1 MAKYLFVENRLDR
14 LTTINFNIQKNDIFS
29 ISRQT
34 EAVFFPLPLNIIV
47 CIKQVP
53 DTNDMRI
60 DPKTNNLIR
69 EGVPAVVNPTDLNA
83 IEAALEFK
91 DKYGA
96 RVSVLTMGPPQAE
109 QSLREALAMGVD
121 AAYLLTDRA
130 FGGADTL
137 ATSYSL
143 WRAILKIEQQD
154 GPTDLAIF
162 GKVAIDGETGQVGPG
177 VAVRLGFPVISYC
190 SKIVKVDLENRFVE
204 AERRVDDGIE
214 LVHVPLPCTITITD
228 AANEPRQPSIE
239 GLIVAK
245 KAKIISFN
253 KDAVQ
258 ADPKKIGLGGSPTYV
273 KKVTTPPPKK
283 GGEIKDLTAGGSP
296 TEVAKWLVDKLVQI
310 GALGAKAE
318 PTRANKENGQK
329 EQDEPPRQ
337 IPGQHGDVWVYVEHR
352 FGTPARVSWE
362 LMGEGTRLAKIYRT
376 KVCAVIIGDN
386 VGEELAKEAFEYG
399 ADKVY
404 LTEHPLLRDYRSETY
419 GRAFAN
425 LSNKYHPEVILMGG
439 TNNGRDL
446 AGVLATIIETG
457 LIADC
462 TSLDVDEKGG
472 FNGTRPDFGGKEMS
486 TIVCPRTKPTMASVR
501 TTVMKMPQP
510 IPGRSGEIVSEPIEL
525 DENQIKEKI
534 LSFTPME
541 KAGAKLENADI
552 IVAGGRGLGNPRN
565 FSLIDELAEALGAQ
579 VGATR
584 AVVYLD
590 WIGKEHQIGQ
600 TGVTVRVRLYFAIGV
615 SGAVQ
620 HLVGMQNCDT
630 IVAINK
636 DPDAPI
642 FSVSHYGIVGDL
654 FQVVPAIIDELKARG
669 LAKKIPIVAK

>member
-1 MAKYLFVENRLDR
+1 
-14 LTTINFNIQKNDIFS
+14 
-29 ISRQT
+29 
-34 EAVFFPLPLNIIV
+34 LPLNVIV

-83 IEAALEFK
+83 IEEALQFK

-109 QSLREALAMGVD
+109 QSLRESVAMGAD
-121 AAYLLTDRA
+121 QTYLLTDRA

-137 ATSYSL
+137 ATSYSV
-143 WRAILKIEQQD
+143 WKAIQKIEETD
-154 GPTDLAIF
+154 GKTDIVLF

-177 VAVRLGFPVISYC
+177 VAVRLDYPVVTYC
-190 SKIVKVDLENRFVE
+190 SRLLKVDLEKRFIE
-204 AERRVDDGIE
+204 AERRVEDGVE
-214 LVHVPLPCTITITD
+214 VVRVPIPCAITITES
-228 AANEPRQPSIE
+228 ANEPRQASID
-239 GLIVAK
+239 GLIRAK
-245 KAKIISFN
+245 TAKIIPLN
-253 KDAVQ
+253 KDAVN
-258 ADPKKIGLGGSPTYV
+258 ADPKRIGLGGSPTYV
-273 KKVTTPPPKK
+273 KKVVTPPPKK
-283 GGEIKDLTAGGSP
+283 AGEVKDLATTTP
-296 TEVAKWLVDKLVQI
+296 TDAAKWLVDRLVQVFAI
-310 GALGAKAE
+310 GARPVSGESKDAPKAQ
-318 PTRANKENGQK
+318 AA
-329 EQDEPPRQ
+329 EQPARKL
-337 IPGQHGDVWVYVEHR
+337 PGEHGDVWVYVEHR
-352 FGTPARVSWE
+352 FGIPARVSWE
-362 LMGEGTRLAKIYRT
+362 LMGEGKRLSRIYGT
-376 KVCAVIIGDN
+376 KVCAVVIGDS
-386 VGEELAKEAFEYG
+386 VGEELATEAFAYG

-404 LTEHPLLRDYRSETY
+404 ITEHPVLHDYRSETY
-419 GRAFAN
+419 GKAFAN

-446 AGVLATIIETG
+446 AGVLATVIETG

-462 TSLDVDEKGG
+462 TSLEVDEKGG

-501 TTVMKMPQP
+501 TRVMKMPERVE
-510 IPGRSGEIVSEPIEL
+510 GLSGETIVEPIEL
-525 DENQIKEKI
+525 SEDAIKEKI
-534 LSFTPME
+534 VSFTPME
-541 KAGAKLENADI
+541 KAGAKLENAEV
-552 IVAGGRGLGNPRN
+552 IVTGGRGLGSGKN
-565 FSLIDELAEALGAQ
+565 FSLLEELAAALGGQ

-590 WIGKEHQIGQ
+590 WISKDHQIGQ
-600 TGVTVRVRLYFAIGV
+600 TGVTVRVRLYFAVGV

-620 HLVGMQNCDT
+620 HLVGMENCDT

-642 FSVSHYGIVGDL
+642 FSVAHFGIVGDL

-669 LAKKIPIVAK
+669 LAKQIPIPAM

>member
-1 MAKYLFVENRLDR
+1 L
-14 LTTINFNIQKNDIFS
+14 
-29 ISRQT
+29 
-34 EAVFFPLPLNIIV
+34 
-47 CIKQVP
+47 
-53 DTNDMRI
+53 
-60 DPKTNNLIR
+60 
-69 EGVPAVVNPTDLNA
+69 NPTDANA
-83 IEAALEFK
+83 VEAALQFK

-96 RVSVLTMGPPQAE
+96 KVSVLTMGPPQAE
-109 QSLREALAMGVD
+109 QSLRESIAMGAD
-121 AAYLLTDRA
+121 FAYLLTDRA

-143 WRAILKIEQQD
+143 WCAIKKIEEQD
-154 GPTDLAIF
+154 GPSDLVFF

-177 VAVRLGFPVISYC
+177 VAVRLNFPVVTYC
-190 SKIVKVDLENRFVE
+190 SRIVKVDLQSRFLE
-204 AERRVDDGIE
+204 AERRVEDGVE
-214 LVHVPLPCTITITD
+214 LVRVPIPCAITVSD
-228 AANEPRQPSIE
+228 AANEPRQPTIE
-239 GLIVAK
+239 GLLAAK
-245 KAKIISFN
+245 RAKIVYFN
-253 KDAVQ
+253 KDAVK
-258 ADPKKIGLGGSPTYV
+258 ADPKRIGLGGSPTYV

-283 GGEIKDLTAGGSP
+283 AGETKDIRNGGSP
-296 TEVAKWLVDKLVQI
+296 SEVAKWLVDRLVHA
-310 GALGAKAE
+310 GALGSTKLASA
-318 PTRANKENGQK
+318 PPPQQTLSQ
-329 EQDEPPRQ
+329 EQAVERRL
-337 IPGQHGDVWVYVEHR
+337 IPGEHGDVWVYLEHR
-352 FGTPARVSWE
+352 FGSPARVSWE
-362 LMGEGTRLAKIYRT
+362 LLGEGKRLAEIYRT

-386 VGEELAKEAFEYG
+386 VGKELTKQAFEYG

-404 LTEHPLLRDYRSETY
+404 LTEHPILKDYRSETY
-419 GRAFAN
+419 GKAFAC

-446 AGVLATIIETG
+446 AGVLATVIETG

-501 TTVMKMPQP
+501 TRVMKMPDR
-510 IPGRSGEIVSEPIEL
+510 INSRTGEIVIEPIDL

-534 LSFTPME
+534 ISFTPIE
-541 KAGAKLENADI
+541 KAGAKLENAEV
-552 IVAGGRGLGNPRN
+552 IVAAGRGLGNPKN
-565 FSLIDELAEALGAQ
+565 FSLIEEFADALGGQ

-584 AVVYLD
+584 AVVYLG
-590 WIGKEHQIGQ
+590 WVGKDHQIGQ
-600 TGVTVRVRLYFAIGV
+600 TGVTVRVRLYFAIGL

-642 FSVSHYGIVGDL
+642 FSVAHYGIVGDL

-669 LAKKIPIVAK
+669 LAKKVPIPAK

>member
-1 MAKYLFVENRLDR
+1 VL
-14 LTTINFNIQKNDIFS
+14 
-29 ISRQT
+29 ISSP
-34 EAVFFPLPLNIIV
+34 FLPLKTIV

-69 EGVPAVVNPTDLNA
+69 EGVPAVLNPTDSNA
-83 IEAALEFK
+83 VEAALQLK
-91 DKYGA
+91 DKFGGK
-96 RVSVLTMGPPQAE
+96 VSVLTMGPPQAE
-109 QSLREALAMGVD
+109 QSLRECIAMGAD

-143 WRAILKIEQQD
+143 WLAIKKIEETD
-154 GPTDLAIF
+154 GPTDVLF
-162 GKVAIDGETGQVGPG
+162 CGKVAIDGETGQVGPG
-177 VAVRLGFPVISYC
+177 VAVRLGFPIISYC
-190 SKIVKVDLENRFVE
+190 SKILKFDLQNKQVE

-214 LVHVPLPCTITITD
+214 VVRVPIPCAITVTEI
-228 AANEPRQPSIE
+228 ANVPRQPTIE
-239 GLIVAK
+239 GLIRAK
-245 KAKIISFN
+245 KATITSFN
-253 KDAVQ
+253 KDVVK
-258 ADPKKIGLGGSPTYV
+258 ADPKRIGLGGSPTYV

-283 GGEIKDLTAGGSP
+283 AGETKDISNGGSAS
-296 TEVAKWLVDKLVQI
+296 EAAKWLVDRLIQ
-310 GALGAKAE
+310 LGAFATKASAHEQQITQLAAKEE
-318 PTRANKENGQK
+318 PKEPITK
-329 EQDEPPRQ
+329 E
-337 IPGQHGDVWVYVEHR
+337 IPGEHGDVWVYVEHR
-352 FGTPARVSWE
+352 FGDPMRVSWE
-362 LMGEGTRLAKIYRT
+362 LMGEAKRLARIYRT
-376 KVCAVIIGDN
+376 KVCGVIIGDKAGD
-386 VGEELAKEAFEYG
+386 VLSKQAFEYG
-399 ADKVY
+399 ADRVY
-404 LTEHPLLRDYRSETY
+404 LTEHPALKDYRSETY
-419 GRAFAN
+419 AKAFAN

-446 AGVLATIIETG
+446 AGVLATVIETG

-501 TTVMKMPQP
+501 TRVMKIADRVQ
-510 IPGRSGEIVSEPIEL
+510 GRTGEIIREPIEI
-525 DENQIKEKI
+525 DESQVKEKI
-534 LSFTPME
+534 LSFVPME
-541 KAGAKLENADI
+541 KAGAKLENANV
-552 IVAGGRGLGNPRN
+552 IVAAGRGLGSPKNIA
-565 FSLIDELAEALGAQ
+565 LVEDLANALGGQ

-584 AVVYLD
+584 AIVYLG

-600 TGVTVRVRLYFAIGV
+600 TGVTVRVRLYLAVGL

-642 FSVSHYGIVGDL
+642 FSVAHIGIVGDL

-669 LAKKIPIVAK
+669 LVKKIAIPAK

>member
-1 MAKYLFVENRLDR
+1 
-14 LTTINFNIQKNDIFS
+14 
-29 ISRQT
+29 
-34 EAVFFPLPLNIIV
+34 
-47 CIKQVP
+47 
-53 DTNDMRI
+53 MRI

-69 EGVPAVVNPTDLNA
+69 EGVPAVLNPTDANA
-83 IEAALEFK
+83 VEAALQLK
-91 DKYGA
+91 DRFEGK
-96 RVSVLTMGPPQAE
+96 VSVLTMGPPQAE
-109 QSLREALAMGVD
+109 QSLRECLAMGAD

-143 WRAILKIEQQD
+143 WLAIKKIEETD
-154 GPTDLAIF
+154 GPTDILIC

-190 SKIVKVDLENRFVE
+190 SKILKFDLENKVVE
-204 AERRVDDGIE
+204 AERRVEDGIE
-214 LVHVPLPCTITITD
+214 VVRVPIPCALTVTEI
-228 AANEPRQPSIE
+228 ANIPRQPTID
-239 GLIVAK
+239 GLIRAK
-245 KAKIISFN
+245 RASISPFN
-253 KDAVQ
+253 KDAVK
-258 ADPKKIGLGGSPTYV
+258 ADPKRIGLGGSPTYV

-283 GGEIKDLTAGGSP
+283 AGETKDISNGGSAS
-296 TEVAKWLVDKLVQI
+296 EAAKWLVDKLVQL
-310 GALGAKAE
+310 GALGAK
-318 PTRANKENGQK
+318 PTPQQQQQQQAVVPK
-329 EQDEPPRQ
+329 EQEKEQIARE
-337 IPGQHGDVWVYVEHR
+337 IPGEHGDVWVYVEHR
-352 FGTPARVSWE
+352 FGSPMRVSWE
-362 LMGEGTRLAKIYRT
+362 LMGEAKRLAKIYRT
-376 KVCAVIIGDN
+376 DVCAVIIGDGTA
-386 VGEELAKEAFEYG
+386 GEDLAKQSFEYG
-399 ADKVY
+399 ADRVY
-404 LTEHPLLRDYRSETY
+404 LTEHPALKDYRSETY
-419 GRAFAN
+419 AKAFAN

-446 AGVLATIIETG
+446 AGVLATVIETG

-501 TTVMKMPQP
+501 TRVMKMADRV
-510 IPGRSGEIVSEPIEL
+510 IGRTGEVIREPIEI

-534 LSFTPME
+534 LTFIPME
-541 KAGAKLENADI
+541 KAGAKLENAEV
-552 IVAGGRGLGNPRN
+552 IVAAGRGLGSPKN
-565 FSLIDELAEALGAQ
+565 FAVAEDLADALGGQ

-584 AVVYLD
+584 AVVYLG

-600 TGVTVRVRLYFAIGV
+600 TGVTVRVRLYFAIGL

-642 FSVSHYGIVGDL
+642 FSVAHLGIVGDL

-669 LAKKIPIVAK
+669 LAKKIPIPAM

>member
-1 MAKYLFVENRLDR
+1 
-14 LTTINFNIQKNDIFS
+14 
-29 ISRQT
+29 
-34 EAVFFPLPLNIIV
+34 
-47 CIKQVP
+47 
-53 DTNDMRI
+53 MRI

-69 EGVPAVVNPTDLNA
+69 EGVPAVLNPTDANA
-83 IEAALEFK
+83 VEAALQFK

-109 QSLREALAMGVD
+109 QSLRESIAMGAD
-121 AAYLLTDRA
+121 SGYLLTDRA

-143 WRAILKIEQQD
+143 WCAIRKIEEQV
-154 GPTDLAIF
+154 GPTDLVMF

-177 VAVRLGFPVISYC
+177 VAVRLGFPVVSYC
-190 SKIVKVDLENRFVE
+190 SKIVNVDLQERFVE

-214 LVHVPLPCTITITD
+214 LVHVPLPCAITVTE
-228 AANEPRQPSIE
+228 AANEPRQATIG
-239 GLIVAK
+239 GLLNAK
-245 KAKIISFN
+245 RAKIVSYN
-253 KDAVQ
+253 KDGVQ
-258 ADPKKIGLGGSPTYV
+258 ADPKRIGLGGSPTYV

-283 GGEIKDLTAGGSP
+283 AGETKDLTNGGSASEAA
-296 TEVAKWLVDKLVQI
+296 TWLVDRLVQI

-318 PTRANKENGQK
+318 QNQTQPGAVK
-329 EQDEPPRQ
+329 EQPDSLKQ
-337 IPGQHGDVWVYVEHR
+337 IPGEHGDVWVYIEHR
-352 FGTPARVSWE
+352 FGDPARVSWE
-362 LMGEGTRLAKIYRT
+362 LMGEGKRLAKIYRT

-386 VGEELAKEAFEYG
+386 VGEELAKQSFEYG

-404 LTEHPLLRDYRSETY
+404 LTEHPILKDYRSETY
-419 GRAFAN
+419 GKAFAN

-446 AGVLATIIETG
+446 AGVLATVIETG

-472 FNGTRPDFGGKEMS
+472 FNGTRPDFGGKELS

-501 TTVMKMPQP
+501 TRVMKMAERV
-510 IPGRSGEIVSEPIEL
+510 PGWSGEIVMEQIEM

-541 KAGAKLENADI
+541 KAGAKLENADV
-552 IVAGGRGLGNPRN
+552 IVSGGRGLGNPRN
-565 FSLIDELAEALGAQ
+565 FSLIEELADALGGQ

-600 TGVTVRVRLYFAIGV
+600 TGVTVRARLYFAVGL

-620 HLVGMQNCDT
+620 HLVGMQNSDT

-636 DPDAPI
+636 DPDAAI
-642 FSVSHYGIVGDL
+642 FSVAHFGIVGDL
-654 FQVVPAIIDELKARG
+654 FQIVPAIVDELRRRG
-669 LAKKIPIVAK
+669 LAKKIAIAAK

>member
-1 MAKYLFVENRLDR
+1 M
-14 LTTINFNIQKNDIFS
+14 
-29 ISRQT
+29 
-34 EAVFFPLPLNIIV
+34 PLNIIV

-69 EGVPAVVNPTDLNA
+69 EGVPAVVNPTDANA
-83 IEAALEFK
+83 IEQALRFK
-91 DKYGA
+91 DAHGGT
-96 RVSVLTMGPPQAE
+96 VSVLTMGPPQAE
-109 QSLREALAMGVD
+109 QSLREALAMGAD

-143 WRAILKIEQQD
+143 WRAILKIQEIT
-154 GPTDLAIF
+154 GPIDVVFF

-177 VAVRLGFPVISYC
+177 VAVRLGFPVITYC
-190 SKIVKVDLENRFVE
+190 SKITTINLEKRFVE
-204 AERRVDDGIE
+204 AERRVDDGVE
-214 LVHVPLPCTITITD
+214 LVHVPLPCAITITE

-239 GLIVAK
+239 GLLRSK
-245 KAKIISFN
+245 SAKITAFN
-253 KDAVQ
+253 KDVVS

-273 KKVTTPPPKK
+273 KKVVTPPPKK
-283 GGEIKDLTAGGSP
+283 AGETKDLSNISSREAAT
-296 TEVAKWLVDKLVQI
+296 WLIDRLTQI
-310 GALGAKAE
+310 GALGAKPRAE
-318 PTRANKENGQK
+318 NLVASTETNE
-329 EQDEPPRQ
+329 DRQ
-337 IPGQHGDVWVYVEHR
+337 VPGEHGDVWVYVEHR
-352 FGTPARVSWE
+352 FGAPARVSWE
-362 LMGEGTRLAKIYRT
+362 LLGEGKRLSKIYKT
-376 KVCAVIIGDN
+376 KVCAIVIGDQS
-386 VGEELAKEAFEYG
+386 VVEDLAKQAFSYG

-404 LTEHPLLRDYRSETY
+404 ITAHDLLKEYRSETY

-439 TNNGRDL
+439 THNGRDL
-446 AGVLATIIETG
+446 AGVLATVIETG

-501 TTVMKMPQP
+501 TRVMKMPEP
-510 IPGRSGEIVSEPIEL
+510 IPGRSGDIVRESIEL
-525 DENQIKEKI
+525 DENDIKEKI
-534 LSFTPME
+534 VSFTPME
-541 KAGAKLENADI
+541 KAGAKLESADI
-552 IVAGGRGLGNPRN
+552 IVSGGRGLGSPKN
-565 FSLIDELAEALGAQ
+565 FRLVQELADSLGAQ

-600 TGVTVRVRLYFAIGV
+600 TGVTVRARLYFAVGI

-620 HLVGMQNCDT
+620 HLVGMQNSDT

-636 DPDAPI
+636 DPEAPI
-642 FSVSHYGIVGDL
+642 FGVAHFGIVGDL
-654 FQVVPAIIDELKARG
+654 FEVIPAIVDELKARG
-669 LAKKIPIVAK
+669 LAKKIPIAAK

>member
-1 MAKYLFVENRLDR
+1 
-14 LTTINFNIQKNDIFS
+14 
-29 ISRQT
+29 
-34 EAVFFPLPLNIIV
+34 
-47 CIKQVP
+47 
-53 DTNDMRI
+53 MRI

-83 IEAALEFK
+83 IEAALRFK
-91 DKYGA
+91 DQFGA
-96 RVSVLTMGPPQAE
+96 KVSVLTMGPPQAE
-109 QSLREALAMGVD
+109 QSLREAVAMGAD

-143 WRAILKIEQQD
+143 WRAILKIEEQD
-154 GPTDLAIF
+154 GPTDLAMF

-177 VAVRLGFPVISYC
+177 VAVRLGFPVITYC
-190 SKIVKVDLENRFVE
+190 SKIVKLDLSNRFIQ
-204 AERRVDDGIE
+204 AERRVEDGIE
-214 LVHVPLPCTITITD
+214 LVQVPLPCAITVTE
-228 AANEPRQPSIE
+228 AENEPRQPTID
-239 GLIVAK
+239 GLLRAK
-245 KAKIISFN
+245 KAKITSFN
-253 KDAVQ
+253 KDAVK
-258 ADPKKIGLGGSPTYV
+258 ADPKRIGLGGSPTYV

-283 GGEIKDLTAGGSP
+283 GGEIKDLTNGGSP
-296 TEVAKWLVDKLVQI
+296 TEAAKWLIDRLVQI
-310 GALGAKAE
+310 GALGAKTDRTEQLQEMTQQSQAE
-318 PTRANKENGQK
+318 E
-329 EQDEPPRQ
+329 EPPRQ
-337 IPGQHGDVWVYVEHR
+337 IPGDHGDVWVYVEHR
-352 FGTPARVSWE
+352 NGIAARVSWE
-362 LMGEGTRLAKIYRT
+362 LMGEGKRLARIYRT
-376 KVCAVIIGDN
+376 KVCAVIIGHN
-386 VGEELAKEAFEYG
+386 VGEQLAKEAFEYG

-404 LTEHPLLRDYRSETY
+404 LTEHPILKDYRSETY
-419 GRAFAN
+419 GKAFAN

-501 TTVMKMPQP
+501 TRVMKMPERVA
-510 IPGRSGEIVSEPIEL
+510 GSSSEIIREPIDL
-525 DENQIKEKI
+525 DESQVKEKI
-534 LSFTPME
+534 LAFTPME
-541 KAGAKLENADI
+541 KAGAKLENADV
-552 IVAGGRGLGNPRN
+552 IVSGGRGLGNPRN
-565 FSLIDELAEALGAQ
+565 FSLIEELADALGAQ

-600 TGVTVRVRLYFAIGV
+600 TGVTVRARLYFAIGL

-620 HLVGMQNCDT
+620 HLVGMQNSDT

-642 FSVSHYGIVGDL
+642 FGVSHFGIVGDL
-654 FQVVPAIIDELKARG
+654 FQIVPAIIDELKARG
-669 LAKKIPIVAK
+669 LAKKVAIAAK

>member
-1 MAKYLFVENRLDR
+1 
-14 LTTINFNIQKNDIFS
+14 
-29 ISRQT
+29 
-34 EAVFFPLPLNIIV
+34 
-47 CIKQVP
+47 
-53 DTNDMRI
+53 MRI

-69 EGVPAVVNPTDLNA
+69 EGVPAVLNPTDANA
-83 IEAALEFK
+83 VEAALQFK

-109 QSLREALAMGVD
+109 QSLRESIAMGAD
-121 AAYLLTDRA
+121 SGYLLTDRA

-143 WRAILKIEQQD
+143 WCAIRKIEEQD
-154 GPTDLAIF
+154 GSTDLVMF

-177 VAVRLGFPVISYC
+177 LAVRLGFPVVSYC
-190 SKIVKVDLENRFVE
+190 SKIVNVDLQERFVE

-214 LVHVPLPCTITITD
+214 LVHVPLPCAITVTE
-228 AANEPRQPSIE
+228 AANEPRQATIG
-239 GLIVAK
+239 GLLNAKGVKIV
-245 KAKIISFN
+245 SYN
-253 KDAVQ
+253 KDGVQ
-258 ADPKKIGLGGSPTYV
+258 ADPKRIGLGGSPTYV

-283 GGEIKDLTAGGSP
+283 AGETKDLTNGGSASEAA
-296 TEVAKWLVDKLVQI
+296 TWLVDRLVQI
-310 GALGAKAE
+310 GALGAKMEQNQTPQPGAV
-318 PTRANKENGQK
+318 K
-329 EQDEPPRQ
+329 EQPDSLKQ
-337 IPGQHGDVWVYVEHR
+337 IPGEHGDVWVYIEHR
-352 FGTPARVSWE
+352 FGDPARVSWE
-362 LMGEGTRLAKIYRT
+362 LMSEGKRLAKIYRT

-386 VGEELAKEAFEYG
+386 VGEELAKQAFEYG

-404 LTEHPLLRDYRSETY
+404 LTEHPILKDYRSETY
-419 GRAFAN
+419 GKAFAN

-446 AGVLATIIETG
+446 AGVLATVIETG

-472 FNGTRPDFGGKEMS
+472 FNGTRPDFGGKELS

-501 TTVMKMPQP
+501 TRVMKMAERV
-510 IPGRSGEIVSEPIEL
+510 PGWSGEIVMEQIEM
-525 DENQIKEKI
+525 DENQVKEKI

-541 KAGAKLENADI
+541 KAGAKLENADV
-552 IVAGGRGLGNPRN
+552 IVSGGRGLGNPRN
-565 FSLIDELAEALGAQ
+565 FSLIEELADALGGQ

-600 TGVTVRVRLYFAIGV
+600 TGVTVRARLYFAVGL

-620 HLVGMQNCDT
+620 HLVGMQNSDT

-636 DPDAPI
+636 DPDAAI
-642 FSVSHYGIVGDL
+642 FSVAHFGIVGDL
-654 FQVVPAIIDELKARG
+654 FQIVPAIVDELRRRG
-669 LAKKIPIVAK
+669 LAKKIAIAAK